1 MEASLPTIQRSIVG
15 MEASIPTIQRSI
27 VGVEPSLP
35 TIQRSIVGVEA
46 PFPRTGASSWAWRP
60 PCTLPRAP
68 VFCSPQLM
76 ATAPRTIQPDEP
88 FEDIEAFLDH
98 LHLHLLACELT
109 KPLAP
114 PIGQLVVD
122 LAALRASRAALMR
135 AILALKAREIFTDD
149 DLDRVLDE
157 VKAALAADK
166 SEAGVA
172 FYKDVFEGKSPSEVR
187 KFVLG
192 PQLTTMTFWP
202 GKLSGS
208 ADPEV
213 QELGTRAKQVTDGAT
228 QLVNDIGAA
237 EAALVQ
243 FDLGPRAAFAESCNA
258 ATKLVFGK
266 LSELEH
272 NPPNGPLPTGF
283 VDRFILREGGG
294 RAASIKEMEAIV
306 DRTKAKL
313 ARQEKALKELKSSR
327 AKGRK
332 AKLRTALND
341 KAAKAALAAEAA
353 AKEAAELAALQ
364 AELDKEPDEDE

>member
-1 MEASLPTIQRSIVG
+1 
-15 MEASIPTIQRSI
+15 
-27 VGVEPSLP
+27 
-35 TIQRSIVGVEA
+35 
-46 PFPRTGASSWAWRP
+46 
-60 PCTLPRAP
+60 
-68 VFCSPQLM
+68 M
-76 ATAPRTIQPDEP
+76 ATAPRTILADEP
-88 FEDIEAFLDH
+88 FEDLEAFLDH

-122 LAALRASRAALMR
+122 LAALRASRAALTR

-208 ADPEV
+208 SAPEV
-213 QELGTRAKQVTDGAT
+213 QKLGSRAKQVTDGAT
-228 QLVNDIGAA
+228 QLINDIGAA

-272 NPPNGPLPTGF
+272 NPPNGPLPAGF

-294 RAASIKEMEAIV
+294 RVASLKEMEAIV
-306 DRTKAKL
+306 DRTRAKL

-341 KAAKAALAAEAA
+341 KAAKAASAAEAA